1 MITGGYNPLFF
12 LEKNM
17 KLIWKY
23 LMKYKKLFLLDFLS
37 VFGFALVELGIPTI
51 ISDMIDHG
59 IETKNT
65 NYLYSH
71 WLLMGVISVIGVSGV
86 VLLGYCCSKISTNIT
101 RDIRN
106 DVFEHAQQFSSAE
119 MEKFGV
125 SSMITRTNNDAY
137 QIMLFLNTI
146 LRSALMTPVM
156 ICVSVMLIL
165 KISLNLSYVVL
176 ATIPIV
182 ILGVIIVAK
191 VSEPISENQQ
201 SSIDRINQI
210 LRENIT
216 GIRVI
221 RSLNKEK
228 FEAKR
233 FSKEND
239 FYRKQSANLFK
250 LMSCT
255 EPSFFFLMNIATII
269 VYYLSCRYL
278 NMNEITLGNVVAF
291 VEYLFH
297 VMMSVLIF
305 CMVFMMYPRANVSAK
320 RIMEVLETKPS
331 IKNAKNANLL
341 DTIKTLSFENV
352 SFSYPN
358 GEEAVLK
365 NISFSCHAGQ
375 KISIIGSTGSGKST
389 LVKLMNRFYDV
400 SRGSIQINHK
410 DIKEYDLNS
419 LRAQIGYV
427 AQKAHMFKGTI
438 RSNIG
443 FGKSNATFE
452 EIQHA
457 ASIAQASEF
466 IMKRE
471 NQYEDEIAE
480 DGTNISG
487 GQKQRLSIARAILK
501 KPSLY
506 IYDDSF
512 SALDFKTDATLRKAL
527 KPEVKNAIFF
537 VVAQRISTILDSDII
552 IVLNEGEVVGI
563 GTHRELMN
571 NCKIYQEIAY
581 SQLTQKEL
589 DAYEGK

>member
-1 MITGGYNPLFF
+1 
-12 LEKNM
+12 M

-23 LMKYKKLFLLDFLS
+23 LMKYKKWFLLDFIS

-59 IETKNT
+59 IETQDT
-65 NYLYSH
+65 TYLYSRFG
-71 WLLMGVISVIGVSGV
+71 LMAFISVIGVSGV

-106 DVFEHAQQFSSAE
+106 DVFEHAQAFSAAE

-137 QIMLFLNTI
+137 QIMLFLNVI
-146 LRSALMTPVM
+146 LKSALLTPVM
-156 ICVSVMLIL
+156 MCVSVMLIL
-165 KISLNLSYVVL
+165 KISLELSYVVL
-176 ATIPIV
+176 ATIPVV

-191 VSEPISENQQ
+191 VSEPLSENQQ
-201 SSIDRINQI
+201 KSIDHINQI

-221 RSLNKEK
+221 RSFNKQEYEK
-228 FEAKR
+228 KR
-233 FSKEND
+233 FSNENN
-239 FYRKQSANLFK
+239 FYRDQSAKLFK

-255 EPSFFFLMNIATII
+255 EPSFFFLMNIATVI
-269 VYYLSCRYL
+269 VYYLSCTLL
-278 NMNEITLGNVVAF
+278 NSNAVTLGNVVAF

-320 RIMEVLETKPS
+320 RIMEVLDTKPS
-331 IKNAKNANLL
+331 IVNDENSIQL
-341 DTIKTLSFENV
+341 DSIQTLSFKDV
-352 SFSYPN
+352 TFSYPN

-365 NISFSCHAGQ
+365 NIDFSCHKGQ
-375 KISIIGSTGSGKST
+375 KIAVIGSTGSGKST

-400 SRGSIQINHK
+400 SRGSIEINGV
-410 DIKEYDLNS
+410 DIRKYDLES
-419 LRAQIGYV
+419 LR
-427 AQKAHMFKGTI
+427 
-438 RSNIG
+438 
-443 FGKSNATFE
+443 GKPEASVE
-452 EIQHA
+452 EMVHA
-457 ASIAQASEF
+457 ATVAQASDF
-466 IMKRE
+466 ISTRE
-471 NQYEDEIAE
+471 HGYEDEIAE

-487 GQKQRLSIARAILK
+487 GQKQRLSIARVILK

-512 SALDFKTDATLRKAL
+512 SALDFKTDAILRKAL

-537 VVAQRISTILDSDII
+537 VVAQRISTIMDSDMI
-552 IVLNEGEVVGI
+552 IVLDEGQIIGM
-563 GTHRELMN
+563 GTHVQLLKD
-571 NCKIYQEIAY
+571 CSVYQEIAH

-589 DAYEGK
+589 DDYERN

>member
-1 MITGGYNPLFF
+1 
-12 LEKNM
+12 M

-23 LMKYKKLFLLDFLS
+23 LMKYKKWFLLDFIS

-59 IETKNT
+59 IEMQNT
-65 NYLYSH
+65 SYLYSR
-71 WLLMGVISVIGVSGV
+71 WLLMAVISVIGVSGV
-86 VLLGYCCSKISTNIT
+86 ILLGYCCAKISTNIT

-106 DVFEHAQQFSSAE
+106 DVFEHSQTFSAAE

-146 LRSALMTPVM
+146 LRSALLTPVM
-156 ICVSVMLIL
+156 ICVSVLLIL
-165 KISLNLSYVVL
+165 KISLKLSYVVL

-201 SSIDRINQI
+201 NSIDHINQI

-221 RSLNKEK
+221 RSFNKQEYEK
-228 FEAKR
+228 KR
-233 FSKEND
+233 FRKEND
-239 FYRKQSANLFK
+239 FYRKQSSNLFK

-255 EPSFFFLMNIATII
+255 EPSFFFLMNIATIL

-278 NMNEITLGNVVAF
+278 DANAITLGNVVAF

-305 CMVFMMYPRANVSAK
+305 CMVFMLYPRANVSAK
-320 RIMEVLETKPS
+320 RIMEVLDTKPS
-331 IKNAKNANLL
+331 IQNEKDCLQL
-341 DTIKTLSFENV
+341 DTIQTLTFKNV
-352 SFSYPN
+352 GFSYPN

-365 NISFSCHAGQ
+365 NIDFSCHAGQ
-375 KISIIGSTGSGKST
+375 KVAVIGSTGSGKST
-389 LVKLMNRFYDV
+389 LVKLINRFYDV
-400 SRGSIQINHK
+400 SKGCIELNGV
-410 DIKEYDLNS
+410 DIRKYS
-419 LRAQIGYV
+419 LESVRDQIGYV
-427 AQKAHMFKGTI
+427 AQKAHMFKGSI
-438 RSNIG
+438 RSNIS
-443 FGKSNATFE
+443 FSKPDASLE
-452 EIQHA
+452 EVNQA

-466 IMKRE
+466 ILKRE
-471 NQYEDEIAE
+471 NGYEDEIAE

-487 GQKQRLSIARAILK
+487 GQKQRLSIARVILK

-512 SALDFKTDATLRKAL
+512 SALDFKTDAALRKAL

-537 VVAQRISTILDSDII
+537 VVAQRISTIMDSDMIL
-552 IVLNEGEVVGI
+552 VLNEGQIVGC
-563 GTHRELMN
+563 GTHVQLLK
-571 NCKIYQEIAY
+571 NCPVYQEIAH

-589 DAYEGK
+589 DDYERK